1 MPTKVKVILNAH
13 GGLLKRQAKIDLME
27 QALRT
32 VGLDY
37 QLAITEHPEHGLALA
52 RQAASEGWPVVVAAG
67 GDGTINEV
75 VNGLMQAD
83 PAEPRSLLGIIPL
96 GTGNDLSDALAIPRD
111 VTAACQR
118 LAAGNT
124 RLIDLGL
131 VNDRYFANNSA
142 VGLEPV
148 VTVAQNE
155 MRYAGSSR
163 YMLAAIKTILTA
175 KPWSMRVKWDHGIYE
190 GPVTLVSIGNNTR
203 TGGSFYMTP
212 KACLDDGLLD
222 VVYAVGMSR
231 WQLLRL
237 LPKTLSGQHI
247 NHPLVTYQQTK
258 TLSITATP
266 PTPIHA
272 DGEVFDRQAIEINY
286 QIFPKKLRVI
296 V

>member
-1 MPTKVKVILNAH
+1 MPTKAKIILNTH
-13 GGLLKRQAKIDLME
+13 GGLLKSQAKIDQVE
-27 QALRT
+27 QALHT

-37 QLAITEHPEHGLALA
+37 QLAITERPDHGLALA
-52 RQAASEGWPVVVAAG
+52 QQAALEGWPVVVAAG

-75 VNGLMQAD
+75 VNGLMQAN
-83 PAEPRSLLGIIPL
+83 PAEQTSLLGIIPL
-96 GTGNDLSDALAIPRD
+96 GTGNDLADALEIPRD
-111 VTAACQR
+111 VTAACRR

-124 RLIDLGL
+124 RQIDLGL
-131 VNDRYFANNSA
+131 VNGRYFANNSA

-163 YMLAAIKTILTA
+163 YMLAAIKTIMTA
-175 KPWSMRVKWDHGIYE
+175 QSWSMRIKWDHGIYE

-203 TGGSFYMTP
+203 TGGAFYMTP

-222 VVYAVGMSR
+222 FVYAVGMSR

-237 LPKTLSGQHI
+237 LPKTLSGRHI

-258 TLSITATP
+258 VLSITATP

-272 DGEVFDRQAIEINY
+272 DGEVFERQAIEINY
-286 QIFPKKLRVI
+286 QIFPKKLQVI